1 MLLLNNIPNISNISN
16 IRNISNICKQ
26 LFVVSLFF
34 SVSTISYIIPKRL
47 IPTGTLSANDNIT
60 DITDINIRL
69 IRNNKDINR
78 ASIFLTTNV
87 YTGQKSKSQ
96 ERVLAQLISD
106 DLNDRYK
113 VGVDS
118 ARQKYSSAFLLAEE
132 DEDIIGCVGLDTQ
145 ILNEKKRTLIKRPN
159 KFSINSLDN
168 DDKLVMVLSNLVV
181 RLDKR
186 NLGHAKQLIKS
197 CEIIARDF
205 LFKEVFLM
213 VDSENIP
220 AQRLYKKM
228 GYKKIFQDNNA
239 SCVIST
245 PLALIKRKCI
255 NYCYRK
261 SLTPPI
267 KKLNSRLIL
276 LIVPIFVFAFIQHA
290 C

>member
-1 MLLLNNIPNISNISN
+1 MLLLNNIPNIPNIPN
-16 IRNISNICKQ
+16 IWKQ
-26 LFVVSLFF
+26 IFVTVSLFF
-34 SVSTISYIIPKRL
+34 SASTMSYNIQENRL
-47 IPTGTLSANDNIT
+47 LKPYIFTNTDNN

-87 YTGQKSKSQ
+87 YGGQKSKSQ
-96 ERVLAQLISD
+96 ERVLTQLISD

-113 VGVDS
+113 VLVDS
-118 ARQKYSSAFLLAEE
+118 ATQKYPSAFLLAEE

-159 KFSINSLDN
+159 KFNIDSLVN
-168 DDKLVMVLSNLVV
+168 EDKLVMVLSNLVV
-181 RLDKR
+181 RRDKR

-213 VDSENIP
+213 VDSENVP

-239 SCVIST
+239 SCVVST

-261 SLTPPI
+261 TITSTN
-267 KKLNSRLIL
+267 KKISTRLIL

>member
-1 MLLLNNIPNISNISN
+1 MLLLNNIPNIPNIPN
-16 IRNISNICKQ
+16 IWKQ
-26 LFVVSLFF
+26 IFVTVSLFF
-34 SVSTISYIIPKRL
+34 SASTMSYNIQENRL
-47 IPTGTLSANDNIT
+47 LNPYIFTNTDNN

-87 YTGQKSKSQ
+87 YGGQKSKSQ

-113 VGVDS
+113 VGVNS
-118 ARQKYSSAFLLAEE
+118 ASQKYPSAFLLAEE

-181 RLDKR
+181 RRDKR
-186 NLGHAKQLIKS
+186 NLGYAKQLIKS

-228 GYKKIFQDNNA
+228 GYKKIFQDNTA

-261 SLTPPI
+261 NITSTN
-267 KKLNSRLIL
+267 KKISTRLIL
-276 LIVPIFVFAFIQHA
+276 LIVPIFVFAFVQHL

>member
-1 MLLLNNIPNISNISN
+1 
-16 IRNISNICKQ
+16 
-26 LFVVSLFF
+26 VAVSLFF
-34 SVSTISYIIPKRL
+34 SASTMSYNIQKNRL
-47 IPTGTLSANDNIT
+47 LNKYIFTNTDNN

-87 YTGQKSKSQ
+87 YGGQKSKSQ
-96 ERVLAQLISD
+96 ERVLTQLIND

-113 VGVDS
+113 VVVDG
-118 ARQKYSSAFLLAEE
+118 APQKYPSAFLLAEE

-159 KFSINSLDN
+159 KFNIDSLVK

-181 RLDKR
+181 RRDKQ

-213 VDSENIP
+213 VDSENIH
-220 AQRLYKKM
+220 AQRLYKKI

-239 SCVIST
+239 SCVVST
-245 PLALIKRKCI
+245 PLALIKRKCV

-261 SLTPPI
+261 IITSSN
-267 KKLNSRLIL
+267 KKINTRLLL
-276 LIVPIFVFAFIQHA
+276 LIVPIFVFAFVQHA

>member
-1 MLLLNNIPNISNISN
+1 MLLLNNIPNISNIPN
-16 IRNISNICKQ
+16 IWKQ
-26 LFVVSLFF
+26 IFVTVSLFF
-34 SVSTISYIIPKRL
+34 SASTMSYNIQENRL
-47 IPTGTLSANDNIT
+47 LKPYIFTNTDNN
-60 DITDINIRL
+60 DITDIHIRL

-87 YTGQKSKSQ
+87 YGGQKSKSQ
-96 ERVLAQLISD
+96 ERVLTQLISD

-113 VGVDS
+113 VVVDS
-118 ARQKYSSAFLLAEE
+118 AHQKYPSAFLLVEE

-159 KFSINSLDN
+159 KFNIDSLVN

-181 RLDKR
+181 RRDKR
-186 NLGHAKQLIKS
+186 NLGYAKQLIKS

-213 VDSENIP
+213 VDSENVP

-239 SCVIST
+239 SCVVST

-261 SLTPPI
+261 NITSTN
-267 KKLNSRLIL
+267 KKISTSLIL
-276 LIVPIFVFAFIQHA
+276 LIVPIFLFAFIQHA